1 MRKIILASH
10 HNLAKG
16 MKETLEYIMP
26 NLGDVTTIAAYTANT
41 PVDQEIDSALADLT
55 DTDEAIIFTD
65 LLGGSVN
72 QNFIRYLS
80 LPNIHVIT
88 GMNLPVIM
96 ACLLPLGEEAIDPE
110 NLRQGIKEGRE
121 QLIYVNDFLT
131 EQTID
136 EEDE

>member
-10 HNLAKG
+10 HNLAIG

-26 NLGDVTTIAAYTANT
+26 NLGDVTTIAAYTTNT
-41 PVDQEIDSALADLT
+41 PVDQEIDNALADLT

-96 ACLLPLGEEAIDPE
+96 ACLLPLGEEVIDPE
-110 NLRQGIKEGRE
+110 NLRQGIIEGQE
-121 QLIYVNDFLT
+121 QIIYVNDFLT

>member
-110 NLRQGIKEGRE
+110 NLRQGIIEGQE
-121 QLIYVNDFLT
+121 QIIYVNDFLT

>member
-10 HNLAKG
+10 HNLAIG

-26 NLGDVTTIAAYTANT
+26 NLGDVTAIAAYTTNA
-41 PVDQEIDSALADLT
+41 PVDQEIDNALVDLT

-110 NLRQGIKEGRE
+110 NLRQGIIEGQE
-121 QLIYVNDFLT
+121 QIIYVNDFLT